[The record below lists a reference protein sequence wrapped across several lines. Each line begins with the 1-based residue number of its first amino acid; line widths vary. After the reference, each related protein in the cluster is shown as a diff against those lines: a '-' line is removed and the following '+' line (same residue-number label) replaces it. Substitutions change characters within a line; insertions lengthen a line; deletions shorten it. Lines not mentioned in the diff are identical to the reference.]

1 MGEKVMYIDFYGR
14 KRADRP
20 SAGHFEKAPSEVWNL
35 RNPSLPVVELM
46 SALEDINLKVL
57 QGLFSEPSIFWD
69 TLATF
74 DFDLMHAGLDPEAR
88 ASRDEFN
95 EFFRSASSEAQ
106 KLILYYSVRG
116 YNHAA
121 QNMLNH
127 VVISL
132 GDAYELLSRD
142 NLEDNVP
149 LEVQSYGGEHYR
161 NLYSPTCLRIWE
173 RLSFC
178 IEKIIS
184 FLDFLSKY
192 IAEISDIH
200 GKKITGRLNTSSVT
214 FGEWRKIKLAKDT
227 ALCNLTDDLRLLTV
241 LRDETVHNGTIDHFS
256 RIYEH
261 AIDSKV
267 QSRFLLL
274 PDHDGGRIL
283 TAAGRRRFFHQDN
296 HLNAILPGAIHR
308 VLNDTL
314 RSLRTVELRMPTVWT
329 DPSSYY
335 DRHKQIH
342 EALDAA
348 GKIGAFVK
356 YTATD
361 A

>member
-1 MGEKVMYIDFYGR
+1 MYIDFYGR
-14 KRADRP
+14 KTSERP
-20 SAGHFEKAPSEVWNL
+20 SAGHFEKSHGGIWRLA
-35 RNPSLPVVELM
+35 NPSLPIEALM
-46 SALEDINLKVL
+46 FTLEDINLKVV
-57 QGLFSEPSIFWD
+57 QGLFSDSSTFWD
-69 TLATF
+69 SLATF

-95 EFFRSASSEAQ
+95 EFFKSASNDAQ
-106 KLILYYSVRG
+106 KLIIYYSVRG

-132 GDAYELLSRD
+132 GDAYELLSQD
-142 NLEDNVP
+142 NLDGSTP
-149 LEVQSYGGEHYR
+149 LYIQSYGGEHYR
-161 NLYSPTCLRIWE
+161 NLSSTTCFRIWE
-173 RLSFC
+173 KLTFC
-178 IEKIIS
+178 IEKVIS

-192 IAEISDIH
+192 VAEISEMH
-200 GKKITGRLNTSSVT
+200 GKKITGKLNTSSVT
-214 FGEWRKIKLAKDT
+214 FGNWKKIKLAKDT
-227 ALCNLTDDLRLLTV
+227 ALCDPTDELRLLTV

-274 PDHDGGRIL
+274 PDHEGGRIL
-283 TAAGRRRFFHQDN
+283 TAAGRRRFFRQDN
-296 HLNAILPGAIHR
+296 HLNTILPGAIHR

-314 RSLRTVELRMPTVWT
+314 LSLKTVDSRMPTVWD

-335 DRHKQIH
+335 DRHKELH
-342 EALDAA
+342 AALEAAE
-348 GKIGAFVK
+348 KVGAFVK
-356 YTATD
+356 FEATD

>member
-1 MGEKVMYIDFYGR
+1 MYIDFYGR
-14 KRADRP
+14 KTSERP
-20 SAGHFEKAPSEVWNL
+20 SAGHFEKAQGEIWRL
-35 RNPSLPVVELM
+35 INPSLPVDALM
-46 SALEDINLKVL
+46 STLEDINLKVI
-57 QGLFSEPSIFWD
+57 QGLFSDPSAFWD
-69 TLATF
+69 SLATF
-74 DFDLMHAGLDPEAR
+74 NFDLMHAGLDPEAR

-95 EFFRSASSEAQ
+95 EFFKSASNDAK

-121 QNMLNH
+121 QNMLYH

-142 NLEDNVP
+142 NLDDSTP
-149 LEVQSYGGEHYR
+149 LETQSYGGEHYR
-161 NLYSPTCLRIWE
+161 NLSSTTCFRIWE
-173 RLSFC
+173 KFSFC
-178 IEKIIS
+178 IEKVIS

-192 IAEISDIH
+192 IAEISEMD

-214 FGEWRKIKLAKDT
+214 FGGWRKIKLAKDT
-227 ALCNLTDDLRLLTV
+227 ALCDLTDELRLLIV

-267 QSRFLLL
+267 QSRFLLI
-274 PDHDGGRIL
+274 PDHEGGRIL
-283 TAAGRRRFFHQDN
+283 TSAGRRRFFRQDN

-308 VLNDTL
+308 VLDETL
-314 RSLRTVELRMPTVWT
+314 LSLRTVETRMPTVWD
-329 DPSSYY
+329 DPSPYY
-335 DRHKQIH
+335 DRHKELH

-348 GKIGAFVK
+348 GKLGAFVK
-356 YTATD
+356 FKATD
-361 A
+361 E